1 MKKLVLTLL
10 ATFSITGFCGAK
22 NLYVNSQEYEVDTLV
37 YKHQI
42 GPGTTYAYY
51 RLPARPMEIHVL
63 EIDLNNPYI
72 TMEVCN
78 GGDAAVACE
87 RPSSMYARHD
97 SPGHDMVAATNG
109 DYYTTTNG
117 SVGISR
123 MGLFGAG
130 ECIFNPTGQSL
141 FVVDKQGTPW
151 CDYVNFAG
159 TVTHNGSSIRL
170 HTVNQLKLEW
180 QPDTYDNQLSLFTN
194 AFGTK
199 LHDTT
204 TGGSVAVIRPKAGSA
219 TYPSNTDLTLVVESV
234 QANPGG
240 LAIPEDA
247 AVLYGVGTS
256 SDYLNSLKA
265 GDEVTIFLGTSL
277 PKYPDVTA
285 IREAIGG
292 SGHIILR
299 EGQLMNIGD
308 PALHPRT
315 FMGTS
320 KDRKTIYSV
329 IIDGRYSGSAGID
342 LDDEGRVLQ
351 WLGAWE
357 GINLDGGGSSCIV
370 VNGSIR
376 NHNSD
381 GSERAVGNGV
391 LYYST
396 APVDD
401 NISSIAFEPREYKI
415 PISANFYPVVFGYN
429 KYGVLKSE
437 NVSDVTF
444 SCDPEIGTIDENG
457 MFVAAGN
464 MAQGNLYADFGG
476 IKCSVAVKVI
486 HSDLNLDYDTY
497 IIDSR
502 RDYDIQMSATIGRY
516 QYPVDA
522 NSVTWTV
529 ADPSVCKVING
540 RLHGLSNGST
550 TITGTSENF
559 TGTINVSTE
568 NVDGNSIPYL
578 RPVDPEIWTLK
589 QTGGTG
595 ITMEADGEG
604 FNLNFTGG
612 GSTRTPSITMT
623 PSTEIST
630 YGLPSGV
637 EMDINPG
644 DIAVS
649 TIAIS
654 YTDNHGEH
662 GTFTINKSQLNK
674 NELNTIV
681 APLDLIVDSKDNT
694 VFPIKFST
702 IRISTGTSTK
712 GAECSV
718 KVPRF
723 VFTYPEIGGVESISD
738 NEYGKLELSAYSVV
752 RGEKVFVTSDS
763 DFTVYGIGGSAV
775 LTSRD
780 EIDTASFAPGLYIVK
795 SVDAS
800 AKLIVK

>member
-1 MKKLVLTLL
+1 MKRFFLTL
-10 ATFSITGFCGAK
+10 AAAVTITGFCGAK

-37 YKHQI
+37 YKHQV

-97 SPGHDMVAATNG
+97 APGHDMVAATNG
-109 DYYTTTNG
+109 DYYSTING
-117 SVGISR
+117 EVGISR

-141 FVVDKQGTPW
+141 FVVDKNGTPW

-159 TVTHNGSSIRL
+159 TVTHNGNSTRL
-170 HTVNQLKLEW
+170 HTVNQLRLEW
-180 QPDTYDNQLSLFTN
+180 ETATHANQLSLFTN

-199 LHDTT
+199 LHKTSA
-204 TGGSVAVIRPKAGSA
+204 GGTIAVIRPKAGSA
-219 TYPSNTDLTLVVESV
+219 TYPSNKNLTFTVESV
-234 QANPGG
+234 EANPGEP
-240 LAIPEDA
+240 AIPEDA

-256 SDYLNSLKA
+256 SDFLSSFKA
-265 GDEVTIFLGTSL
+265 GDEINIFLGASL
-277 PKYPDVTA
+277 PQYPDVKD

-299 EGQLMNIGD
+299 DGELLNIGNPD
-308 PALHPRT
+308 LHPRT

-329 IIDGRYSGSAGID
+329 IVDGRYGGSAGID

-370 VNGSIR
+370 VNGTIR

-391 LYYST
+391 IYYST

-401 NISSIAFEPREYKI
+401 NICNIAFEPREYKI
-415 PISANFYPVVFGYN
+415 PITANFHPAVFGYN

-437 NVSDVTF
+437 NVKGVTF
-444 SCDPEIGTIDENG
+444 SCDPEIGTVDENG
-457 MFVAAGN
+457 QFVAAGKE
-464 MAQGNLYADFGG
+464 ATGNLYADFGG

-486 HSDLNLDYDTY
+486 NTALNLDYDTY
-497 IIDSR
+497 IIDNR
-502 RDYDIQMSATIGRY
+502 RDYNIQMSATIGRY
-516 QYPVDA
+516 SYPVDA

-529 ADPSVCKVING
+529 ADPNVCSVING
-540 RLHGLSNGST
+540 KLRGNKNGST

-559 TGTINVSTE
+559 TGTITVSTE
-568 NVDGNSIPYL
+568 NINGDQLPYL
-578 RPVDPEIWTLK
+578 RPVDTTNWTIK
-589 QTGGTG
+589 QTGGKE
-595 ITMEADGEG
+595 IAMEADGEG

-612 GSTRTPSITMT
+612 GSTRNPNITMT
-623 PSTEIST
+623 PTKEIST
-630 YGLPSGV
+630 FGLPTGL

-644 DIAVS
+644 DLSVS
-649 TIAIS
+649 TITVS
-654 YTDNHGEH
+654 YTDNHGGH
-662 GTFTINKSQLNK
+662 GTLTLNKAQLNK
-674 NELNTIV
+674 NELNTLTV
-681 APLDLIVDSKDNT
+681 PLSLIIDPEDNT
-694 VFPIKFST
+694 VFPIKFT
-702 IRISTGTSTK
+702 TMRFTTGTSTK
-712 GAECSV
+712 GSSYSV
-718 KVPRF
+718 KIPRF
-723 VFTYPEIGGVESISD
+723 VFTYPSTGGIQDIHTDGTSQAI
-738 NEYGKLELSAYSVV
+738 LSSNIVN
-752 RGEKVFVTSDS
+752 RGETVTISGDGAAI
-763 DFTVYGIGGSAV
+763 VYNVNGSAV
-775 LTSRD
+775 LTAKR
-780 EIDTASFAPGLYIVK
+780 EIKTDSLTPGLYIVK
-795 SVDAS
+795 TNSAS